1 MRYSVSEFK
10 KMLDTELK
18 TTDDMIKFDILNFIR
33 VIHLNKQNFI
43 ESSFNTNYYGDRRM
57 TFLKKEGQVIGIIHV
72 HIVSKGREMTYIF
85 NDKGYEL
92 LEDLLGLI

>member
-43 ESSFNTNYYGDRRM
+43 ESSFKMDYQGDRRI
-57 TFLKKEGQVIGIIHV
+57 TFRKKRRTSHGHHSCSHSE
-72 HIVSKGREMTYIF
+72 
-85 NDKGYEL
+85 
-92 LEDLLGLI
+92 